1 MKKKTKN
8 KKTHPHPC
16 VFSLASNKNIQ
27 KSRFHEEISE
37 LCQSAGAAAVTPLWI
52 IPRSGSGKWVNL
64 GTAPEQLHIHIS
76 AGSRWRNP
84 QPLSAY
90 AFLYLIIF
98 FWGDVTAP
106 FHWGVAHFYLNYA
119 FISKETIIYVATNE
133 LRCSSLLIN
142 AALYLHFSF
151 PAALI
156 YLPVRNRPLGG
167 NISPAAVL

>member
-1 MKKKTKN
+1 MKKKPTK
-8 KKTHPHPC
+8 KMHPHPC

-64 GTAPEQLHIHIS
+64 GTAPEQLHILSWQPMEKPS
-76 AGSRWRNP
+76 ASFSICFPIFN
-84 QPLSAY
+84 
-90 AFLYLIIF
+90 YL

-119 FISKETIIYVATNE
+119 FISKETIIYVATND

-156 YLPVRNRPLGG
+156 YLPVTNRPRGG

>member
-1 MKKKTKN
+1 MKKKQQKN
-8 KKTHPHPC
+8 TSSSLCFLFSIKYKHPKK
-16 VFSLASNKNIQ
+16 Q
-27 KSRFHEEISE
+27 ISWRNQRIVPI
-37 LCQSAGAAAVTPLWI
+37 CWC
-52 IPRSGSGKWVNL
+52 GSGDSPLNHSTQRLREVSQPWHSTW
-64 GTAPEQLHIHIS
+64 TAAHPQL
-76 AGSRWRNP
+76 AADGET
-84 QPLSAY
+84 LSL
-90 AFLYLIIF
+90 FPIFNYL

-142 AALYLHFSF
+142 AALCLHVSF